1 MVLLMNLLNQ
11 NNNSVIYS
19 FGIDE
24 NKLDGQIK
32 ISLDNPMDAKII
44 KESQYISNA
53 MAMKGLIKL
62 IRNIK
67 NGEMKKF
74 ESYQS

>member
-1 MVLLMNLLNQ
+1 MLLMNLLNQ
-11 NNNSVIYS
+11 NNNSVVYS

-24 NKLDGQIK
+24 DKLDGQIK

-67 NGEMKKF
+67 NREIKKF

>member
-1 MVLLMNLLNQ
+1 MVLLMNLLNK
-11 NNNSVIYS
+11 NNNSVVYS

-24 NKLDGQIK
+24 DKLDGQIK

-67 NGEMKKF
+67 NGEIKKF

>member
-11 NNNSVIYS
+11 NNNSVVYS

-24 NKLDGQIK
+24 DKLDGQIK

-67 NGEMKKF
+67 NREIKKF

>member
-1 MVLLMNLLNQ
+1 MVLLMDLLNQ

-24 NKLDGQIK
+24 DKLDGRIE
-32 ISLDNPMDAKII
+32 ISLYNPMDAKII

-53 MAMKGLIKL
+53 IAMKGLIKL

-67 NGEMKKF
+67 SGEIKKF